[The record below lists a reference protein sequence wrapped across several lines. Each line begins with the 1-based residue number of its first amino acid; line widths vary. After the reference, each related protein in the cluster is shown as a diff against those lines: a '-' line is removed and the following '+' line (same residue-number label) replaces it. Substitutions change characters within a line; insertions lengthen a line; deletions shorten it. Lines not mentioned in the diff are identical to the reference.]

1 MVTTMRAWQVYRHG
15 EPRDALRL
23 VDLEVPEPGPGEV
36 RIGVT
41 AACLG
46 LPDVFMCRG
55 DYRLTPPLPFVA
67 GQEVAGVIT
76 AVGPGVDL
84 DVGTRAMS
92 TTAFTSGRGGFA
104 EHTIANARG
113 VFTPSASMSDAD
125 AAAFYI
131 AYHTAWIGLVRRGR
145 VFPGEHLVVLGGS
158 GGSGAAAIQLGKV
171 FGAHVIATAGGPERG
186 AFCREQ
192 GADVV
197 IDHRSESVAEG
208 IRAATNGHGADVIY
222 DLVGGDLAASAIK
235 AIALEGRMLLVG
247 FASGTWANV
256 SPVHVV
262 GRNYSVIGVY
272 AGGYSR
278 AFLDYA
284 QDEMMRLYEQG
295 SITTTVTRTVP
306 FDQLPD
312 ALEELSQR
320 STLGRSVLVS

>member
-1 MVTTMRAWQVYRHG
+1 MATMRAWQVYRHG

-23 VDLEVPEPGPGEV
+23 VDLEEPEPGPGEV
-36 RIGVT
+36 RIAVS

-76 AVGPGVDL
+76 AVGPDVDL
-84 DVGTRAMS
+84 AVGSRAMS

-104 EHTIANARG
+104 EQTIANARG
-113 VFTPSASMSDAD
+113 VFTPSASMTDAD

-131 AYHTAWIGLVRRGR
+131 AYHTAWIGLVRRGH

-158 GGSGAAAIQLGKV
+158 GGSGAAAIQLGKAL
-171 FGAHVIATAGGPERG
+171 GAHVIATAGGPERG
-186 AFCREQ
+186 AFCRAQ

-197 IDHRSESVAEG
+197 IDHRTESVRDAIKE
-208 IRAATNGHGADVIY
+208 ATKGHGADLIY
-222 DLVGGDLAASAIK
+222 DLVGGQLAADAVR
-235 AIALEGRMLLVG
+235 AIAAEGRMLLVG
-247 FASGTWANV
+247 FASGTWASV
-256 SPVHVV
+256 SPIHVV

-284 QDEMMRLYEQG
+284 QDEMSRLYEEG
-295 SITTTVTRTVP
+295 RITTTVTRTVP
-306 FDQLPD
+306 FARLPE

>member
-1 MVTTMRAWQVYRHG
+1 MRAWQVYRHG

-36 RIGVT
+36 RIGVS

-67 GQEVAGVIT
+67 GQEVAGVVT

-84 DVGTRAMS
+84 AVGTRAMS

-104 EHTIANARG
+104 EQTIANARG
-113 VFTPSASMSDAD
+113 VFTPSASMRDAD

-131 AYHTAWIGLVRRGR
+131 AYHTAWIGLVRRAR

-171 FGAHVIATAGGPERG
+171 LGAHVIATAGGPERG

-197 IDHRSESVAEG
+197 IDHRTESVSEA
-208 IRAATNGHGADVIY
+208 IRTATNGHGADVIY
-222 DLVGGDLAASAIK
+222 DLVGGNLAATAIK

-284 QDEMMRLYEQG
+284 QEEMSRLYEAG
-295 SITTTVTRTVP
+295 RITTMVTRTVP